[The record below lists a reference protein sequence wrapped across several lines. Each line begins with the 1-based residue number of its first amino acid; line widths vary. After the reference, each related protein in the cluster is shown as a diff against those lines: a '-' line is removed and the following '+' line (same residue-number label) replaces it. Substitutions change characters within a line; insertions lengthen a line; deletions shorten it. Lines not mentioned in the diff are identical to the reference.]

1 MKNEFLYSYS
11 STINNDI
18 LDSLNPKEKI
28 VSVSLNIKASHAG
41 KVNGNYVFYTPR
53 SMVKGS
59 STLLHPFKKHLQRL
73 HRGDAVGVI
82 NDAEYKDY
90 TENYSDKIKE
100 LGTRINSATSQQE
113 LVKAVKELVNSPDY
127 KSKEYKGLGVLTVAA
142 ELFDSNLIHELTSGD
157 NKGKVSIG
165 GNSNRVYCSVCSQ
178 LFDRDHEHKRGKV
191 YDGETC
197 FAIYDNMFLDH
208 IGFVPDPADANT
220 ETNIIFDSIQDN
232 DSTTVTIDNFK
243 IQDNLQ
249 GHLMNIEQLKQS
261 AKEVESLVDLVTTG
275 KEYQDVQK
283 EALKT
288 QLTKDYKTSRK
299 SGYLFSEEKL
309 LPLTSKES
317 VAVAVLLIESLE
329 DSAEKTV
336 LLDILKTHVE
346 KHFAEGTPSDH
357 LSAFGLPVEEEK
369 VEEEAK
375 AEETPA
381 KEVKEEEEKATE
393 TEATETKAEEVP
405 TKTKEET
412 VEEVKAEEVV
422 EQAKSAEFTFSE
434 ETLERLVSNVAQQVA
449 EKLLEQ
455 TNKELAKVE
464 DSVNY
469 DILLQNNKQLTFDV
483 EALSALNTEL
493 TNKCKTV
500 IISQIL
506 SLKGLKGD
514 DKYAEI
520 LSGRDL
526 TSLTDTL
533 QDLEYTSAKVVEEAT
548 PATSEVKDSLQ
559 EEVQEVV
566 EETPAPVTE
575 EVVEETLEKVAL
587 SDSLNNLKEDD
598 KTKQQEAISTDLQIL
613 KDKGLAAYLRERKNK

>member
-1 MKNEFLYSYS
+1 MKDEFLYSYS

-113 LVKAVKELVNSPDY
+113 LVKAVKELVNSPEY

-208 IGFVPDPADANT
+208 IGFVPDPADTNT

-288 QLTKDYKTSRK
+288 QLAKDYKTSRK

-329 DSAEKTV
+329 DSSEKTV

-369 VEEEAK
+369 VKEEAK
-375 AEETPA
+375 AEETTA
-381 KEVKEEEEKATE
+381 EEVKEEEKATE
-393 TEATETKAEEVP
+393 TEATEAKAEEVP
-405 TKTKEET
+405 TETKEET
-412 VEEVKAEEVV
+412 VEEVKTEEVV
-422 EQAKSAEFTFSE
+422 EQAKPTEFAFSE
-434 ETLERLVSNVAQQVA
+434 EALERLVSNVAQQVA

-455 TNKELAKVE
+455 TNKEPAKVE

-483 EALSALNTEL
+483 EALSSLNTEL

-566 EETPAPVTE
+566 EETPDTVTE

>member
-1 MKNEFLYSYS
+1 
-11 STINNDI
+11 
-18 LDSLNPKEKI
+18 
-28 VSVSLNIKASHAG
+28 
-41 KVNGNYVFYTPR
+41 
-53 SMVKGS
+53 
-59 STLLHPFKKHLQRL
+59 
-73 HRGDAVGVI
+73 
-82 NDAEYKDY
+82 
-90 TENYSDKIKE
+90 
-100 LGTRINSATSQQE
+100 
-113 LVKAVKELVNSPDY
+113 
-127 KSKEYKGLGVLTVAA
+127 
-142 ELFDSNLIHELTSGD
+142 
-157 NKGKVSIG
+157 
-165 GNSNRVYCSVCSQ
+165 
-178 LFDRDHEHKRGKV
+178 
-191 YDGETC
+191 
-197 FAIYDNMFLDH
+197 
-208 IGFVPDPADANT
+208 
-220 ETNIIFDSIQDN
+220 
-232 DSTTVTIDNFK
+232 
-243 IQDNLQ
+243 
-249 GHLMNIEQLKQS
+249 MNIEQLKQS

-329 DSAEKTV
+329 DSSEKTV

-357 LSAFGLPVEEEK
+357 LAAFGLPVEEEK
-369 VEEEAK
+369 VEEESK
-375 AEETPA
+375 AEETTA
-381 KEVKEEEEKATE
+381 EEVKEEEKATE

-405 TKTKEET
+405 TETKEET
-412 VEEVKAEEVV
+412 VEEVKTEEVV
-422 EQAKSAEFTFSE
+422 EQAKPTEFAFSE
-434 ETLERLVSNVAQQVA
+434 EALERLVSNVAQQVA

-455 TNKELAKVE
+455 TNKEPAKVE

-548 PATSEVKDSLQ
+548 PATSEVKDSIQ

-566 EETPAPVTE
+566 EETPDTVTE

>member
-1 MKNEFLYSYS
+1 
-11 STINNDI
+11 
-18 LDSLNPKEKI
+18 
-28 VSVSLNIKASHAG
+28 
-41 KVNGNYVFYTPR
+41 
-53 SMVKGS
+53 
-59 STLLHPFKKHLQRL
+59 
-73 HRGDAVGVI
+73 
-82 NDAEYKDY
+82 
-90 TENYSDKIKE
+90 
-100 LGTRINSATSQQE
+100 
-113 LVKAVKELVNSPDY
+113 
-127 KSKEYKGLGVLTVAA
+127 
-142 ELFDSNLIHELTSGD
+142 
-157 NKGKVSIG
+157 
-165 GNSNRVYCSVCSQ
+165 
-178 LFDRDHEHKRGKV
+178 
-191 YDGETC
+191 
-197 FAIYDNMFLDH
+197 MFLDH
-208 IGFVPDPADANT
+208 IGFVPDPADTNT

-261 AKEVESLVDLVTTG
+261 AKEVDSLVDLVTTG

-288 QLTKDYKTSRK
+288 QLAKDNKTSRK

-329 DSAEKTV
+329 ESAEKTV

-357 LSAFGLPVEEEK
+357 LAAFGLPVEEEK

-381 KEVKEEEEKATE
+381 EEVKEEEKTAETE
-393 TEATETKAEEVP
+393 TTEAKADEVP
-405 TKTKEET
+405 TEAKEET
-412 VEEVKAEEVV
+412 GEEVKTEEVV

-455 TNKELAKVE
+455 TNKEPAKVE

-566 EETPAPVTE
+566 EETPVTE